1 MDEQE
6 QKFRNIVAQNLRA
19 ARARK
24 DLTQATLAELAGI
37 STKHV
42 TKIENAGVTTNI
54 YFIYKIAQALDVS
67 IDELTTEYRRK

>member
-6 QKFRNIVAQNLRA
+6 QKFRNIVAQNVRA

-24 DLTQATLAELAGI
+24 DLTQAALAELADI

-42 TKIENAGVTTNI
+42 TKIESAGVTTNI

-67 IDELTTEYRRK
+67 IDELTTEYKRK